1 MALYVVTGGAGFIG
15 SHLTETLL
23 ARGERVRVVDSLITG
38 HERNVQ
44 PGAEF
49 VQGDLADLDF
59 ARRGIDGADYV
70 LHQAAIPSVPKSV
83 QDPVTLEP
91 RQHRRA
97 R

>member
-1 MALYVVTGGAGFIG
+1 MSLYVVTGGAGFIG

-38 HERNVQ
+38 HKRNVQ

-59 ARRGIDGADYV
+59 ARRGIEGRRLRAAPGGDSVGPEVGAGPGD
-70 LHQAAIPSVPKSV
+70 
-83 QDPVTLEP
+83 
-91 RQHRRA
+91 A
-97 R
+97 RIAPTSTAR